1 MDKLIEKT
9 QSIRKLIEEK
19 MMIVDTEH
27 FHVSMLG
34 ELWNSYGDDKKLNLC
49 ENIINFCKL
58 ENIRL
63 QLPNKDKPVL
73 LVSIKDTDNHVAPY
87 AYYRNGAIELVKDAD
102 YIRTGSSSPKLLWKL
117 LLRVLIVVALIGV
130 ILYLI
135 LK

>member
-1 MDKLIEKT
+1 MDKLIEKS

-49 ENIINFCKL
+49 ENILNFCKL

-63 QLPNKDKPVL
+63 KLPNKDKPVL
-73 LVSIKDTDNHVAPY
+73 LVSIKDTDNRVAPY
-87 AYYRNGAIELVKDAD
+87 AYYRNGIIELVKDSD
-102 YIRTGSSSPKLLWKL
+102 IVRKGFSSAKLFWKL
-117 LLRVLIVVALIGV
+117 LLKVLIGITLLGV
-130 ILYLI
+130 ILYFI
-135 LK
+135 L

>member
-1 MDKLIEKT
+1 MEKLIEKS

-34 ELWNSYGDDKKLNLC
+34 ELWNSFNDENKRNMC
-49 ENIINFCKL
+49 ENITNYCKL
-58 ENIRL
+58 ENIRK

-87 AYYRNGAIELVKDAD
+87 AYYKDGAIEIVKDSD
-102 YIRTGSSSPKLLWKL
+102 FVRTGSSPQKLLWKL
-117 LLRVLIVVALIGV
+117 FLKVLIGISVLGV

-135 LK
+135 L